1 MDNFTL
7 AFRIH
12 DQSTQAPPTNAA
24 RIHAFAP
31 ALDPQAALGV
41 VSVNHHLW
49 FGVLL
54 VVLL

>member
-12 DQSTQAPPTNAA
+12 DQSTQAPSTNAA